1 MAMNEL
7 HEREEALRQ
16 AARMRG
22 LSLVT
27 TGDTFALVRCEATL
41 DEIEAFLGTDDYREA
56 EYRRAEELKLANRE
70 AMLKAQVEMIRRVE
84 AETQREHELLMQ
96 SLRSAERKISGTLD

>member
-1 MAMNEL
+1 MNEL
-7 HEREEALRQ
+7 DEREEALRQ
-16 AARMRG
+16 AARLRG

-27 TGDTFALVRCEATL
+27 AGDTFALVRCEATL
-41 DEIEAFLGTDDYREA
+41 DEIEAFLGEA
-56 EYRRAEELKLANRE
+56 EYRRAEERKLANRE

-96 SLRSAERKISGTLD
+96 SLSVRPRTY